1 MAESFT
7 LPDELFNSMINGFN
21 KESEEKQL
29 YIDSNEKSKIDEK
42 NKNTIL
48 ILKQKKRIGNIASTF
63 FSIDDVKN
71 IFKKDFVKYVDKIE
85 EQEVTQAVT
94 QIIDDVKDDIKEKK
108 KKKKTSLRSSIRKYR
123 MMIRLYAFAKKVF
136 DNFKKFQKHAHE
148 ILNKHNRTDDVTLM
162 EALKDETKRKKYI
175 EQKKKLFGDII
186 TAFFNDV
193 IKGSVIPAIEFII
206 RMIVDSLLELFR
218 KFSELIEKFG
228 DVILA
233 GLNKSKKMIFK
244 MVGKKAAKMAAKAA
258 ARHATASAVAAAP
271 AVTGVG
277 AVIVPFTEA
286 IVNVVGIAWDL
297 YDAANLA
304 YDIYSMYQTG
314 KKAYN
319 EAGKVLIGWTENA
332 IKAVEK
338 AEQNA
343 DAMIGKFGANLKKSA
358 NNIKA
363 KINQNIN
370 EHDIL
375 NKKETK
381 IALFNEI
388 YKSIEENRDSA
399 ISEFLKNDANYK
411 DFTKNEIA
419 YMEKNGMSSDQYVPY
434 SVYGVTWLD
443 FFNKFVDGIKTTMK
457 DIEKNSYSGKHEFGF
472 SEQIRSDLEKLSAP
486 SEQVEDFKEPEIKR
500 PERKIE
506 DVKVRPDETWE
517 YNNFLTNFRIELA
530 ENRKLQGEKSSK
542 FDDIKEV
549 YKKMLERLIILERHR
564 GRPAADYKYYRG

>member
-42 NKNTIL
+42 NKNTVL

-63 FSIDDVKN
+63 FNIDDVKN

-85 EQEVTQAVT
+85 EQEVTQAIT
-94 QIIDDVKDDIKEKK
+94 QIIDEVKDDIKEKK
-108 KKKKTSLRSSIRKYR
+108 EKKKTSLRSSIRKYR

-148 ILNKHNRTDDVTLM
+148 ILDKHSRTDDVTLM

-218 KFSELIEKFG
+218 KINELIEKFG

-233 GLNKSKKMIFK
+233 GLDKSKKMILK
-244 MVGKKAAKMAAKAA
+244 MAGKKAAKMAAKSA
-258 ARHATASAVAAAP
+258 ARHATATVAGGAVTPVAAVLN
-271 AVTGVG
+271 AVGV
-277 AVIVPFTEA
+277 V
-286 IVNVVGIAWDL
+286 WDI
-297 YDAANLA
+297 YDAVNLA
-304 YDIYSMYQTG
+304 YDIYNMYQTG

-319 EAGKVLIGWTENA
+319 EAGKALIGWTQNA

-343 DAMIGKFGANLKKSA
+343 DAMISKFGANLKKSA

-419 YMEKNGMSSDQYVPY
+419 YMEKNGMSTDQYVPY

-486 SEQVEDFKEPEIKR
+486 SEQIEDFKEPEIKR

-506 DVKVRPDETWE
+506 DVKIRPDETWE

-530 ENRKLQGEKSSK
+530 ENRKLQAEKSSK
-542 FDDIKEV
+542 FDDIKEI
-549 YKKMLERLIILERHR
+549 YEKMLERLQQPKERIKFR
-564 GRPAADYKYYRG
+564 RL

>member
-1 MAESFT
+1 
-7 LPDELFNSMINGFN
+7 MINGFN

-29 YIDSNEKSKIDEK
+29 YIDPNEKSKIDEK

-48 ILKQKKRIGNIASTF
+48 VLKQKKRIGNIASTF
-63 FSIDDVKN
+63 FDIDDVKN

-85 EQEVTQAVT
+85 EQEVTQAIT

-108 KKKKTSLRSSIRKYR
+108 EKKKTSLRSSIRKYR
-123 MMIRLYAFAKKVF
+123 MMIRFYAFAKKVF

-148 ILNKHNRTDDVTLM
+148 ILDKHSRTDNVTLM

-186 TAFFNDV
+186 MTFFNDV

-218 KFSELIEKFG
+218 KINGLIEKFG

-233 GLNKSKKMIFK
+233 GLDKSKKIILK
-244 MVGKKAAKMAAKAA
+244 IAGKKAAKMAAKSA
-258 ARHATASAVAAAP
+258 ARHATATVAGGAVTPVAAVLNA
-271 AVTGVG
+271 AG
-277 AVIVPFTEA
+277 IV
-286 IVNVVGIAWDL
+286 WDL

-304 YDIYSMYQTG
+304 YDIYNIYQTG
-314 KKAYN
+314 KKAYDETGN
-319 EAGKVLIGWTENA
+319 ALIKWTENA

-343 DAMIGKFGANLKKSA
+343 DTMIGKFGVNLKKSA

-363 KINQNIN
+363 KINQDFNALQDIN

-419 YMEKNGMSSDQYVPY
+419 YMEKNGMSTDQYVPY

-443 FFNKFVDGIKTTMK
+443 FFNKFVDGMKTTMK
-457 DIEKNSYSGKHEFGF
+457 DIEKNSYGGKYEFGF
-472 SEQIRSDLEKLSAP
+472 SEQIRSDLEKLSAA

-500 PERKIE
+500 QERKIE

-517 YNNFLTNFRIELA
+517 YNNFLTNFRIELT
-530 ENRKLQGEKSSK
+530 ENRKLQAEKSSK
-542 FDDIKEV
+542 FDDIKEI
-549 YKKMLERLIILERHR
+549 YEKMLERLQQPKERIKFR
-564 GRPAADYKYYRG
+564 RL

>member
-42 NKNTIL
+42 NKNTVL

-63 FSIDDVKN
+63 FNIDDVKN

-85 EQEVTQAVT
+85 EQEVTQAIT

-108 KKKKTSLRSSIRKYR
+108 EKKKTSLRSSIRKYR

-148 ILNKHNRTDDVTLM
+148 ILDKHSRTDDVTLM

-218 KFSELIEKFG
+218 KINELIEKFG

-233 GLNKSKKMIFK
+233 GLDKSKKMILK
-244 MVGKKAAKMAAKAA
+244 MAGKKAAKMAAKSA
-258 ARHATASAVAAAP
+258 ARHATATVAGGAVTPVAAVLN
-271 AVTGVG
+271 AVGV
-277 AVIVPFTEA
+277 V
-286 IVNVVGIAWDL
+286 WDI
-297 YDAANLA
+297 YDAVNLA
-304 YDIYSMYQTG
+304 YDIYNMYQTG

-319 EAGKVLIGWTENA
+319 EAGKALIGWTQNA

-343 DAMIGKFGANLKKSA
+343 DAMISKFGANLKKSA

-419 YMEKNGMSSDQYVPY
+419 YMEKNGMSTDQYVPY

-443 FFNKFVDGIKTTMK
+443 FFNKFVDGIKTAMK

-486 SEQVEDFKEPEIKR
+486 SEQIEDFKEPEIKR

-506 DVKVRPDETWE
+506 DVKIRPDETWE

-530 ENRKLQGEKSSK
+530 ENRKLQAEKSSK
-542 FDDIKEV
+542 FDDIKEI
-549 YKKMLERLIILERHR
+549 YEKMLERLQQPKERIKFR
-564 GRPAADYKYYRG
+564 RL

>member
-21 KESEEKQL
+21 KESEEKVL
-29 YIDSNEKSKIDEK
+29 YIDPNEKSKIDEK

-48 ILKQKKRIGNIASTF
+48 ALKQKKRIGNIASIF
-63 FSIDDVKN
+63 FSIDAVKD

-85 EQEVTQAVT
+85 EQEVTRGIR
-94 QIIDDVKDDIKEKK
+94 QIIDNVKDDIKEKK

-148 ILNKHNRTDDVTLM
+148 ILDKHSKTDDVTLM

-186 TAFFNDV
+186 MAFFNDV

-218 KFSELIEKFG
+218 KINELIEKFG

-233 GLNKSKKMIFK
+233 GLNKSKKMILK
-244 MVGKKAAKMAAKAA
+244 MAGKKAAKMAAKSA
-258 ARHATASAVAAAP
+258 ARHATATVAGGAVTPVAAVLN
-271 AVTGVG
+271 AVGV
-277 AVIVPFTEA
+277 I
-286 IVNVVGIAWDL
+286 WDI

-304 YDIYSMYQTG
+304 YDIYNMYQTG

-319 EAGKVLIGWTENA
+319 EAGKVLIGWTQNA

-419 YMEKNGMSSDQYVPY
+419 YMEKNGMNPDQYVPY

-443 FFNKFVDGIKTTMK
+443 FFNKFVDGMKTTMK
-457 DIEKNSYSGKHEFGF
+457 DIEKNSYSGKYEYGF
-472 SEQIRSDLEKLSAP
+472 SEQMRSDLEKLSAA

-517 YNNFLTNFRIELA
+517 YNNFLTNFRIELN
-530 ENRKLQGEKSSK
+530 ENRKLNEEKESELH
-542 FDDIKEV
+542 DIKELYREKIMQKLHIKRRWEWV
-549 YKKMLERLIILERHR
+549 DGRLIEI
-564 GRPAADYKYYRG
+564 KYYRG

>member
-21 KESEEKQL
+21 KESEEKVL

-48 ILKQKKRIGNIASTF
+48 VLKQKKRIGNIASIF
-63 FSIDDVKN
+63 FSIDAVQD

-85 EQEVTQAVT
+85 EQEVTRGIR
-94 QIIDDVKDDIKEKK
+94 QIIDNVKDNIKEKK

-148 ILNKHNRTDDVTLM
+148 ILDKHSKTDDVTLM
-162 EALKDETKRKKYI
+162 EALKYETKRKKYI

-218 KFSELIEKFG
+218 KINELIEKFG

-233 GLNKSKKMIFK
+233 GLDKSKKMILK
-244 MVGKKAAKMAAKAA
+244 MAGKKAAKMAAKSA
-258 ARHATASAVAAAP
+258 ARHATATVAGGAVTPVAAVLN
-271 AVTGVG
+271 AVGV
-277 AVIVPFTEA
+277 V
-286 IVNVVGIAWDL
+286 WDI
-297 YDAANLA
+297 YDAVNLA
-304 YDIYSMYQTG
+304 YDIYNMYQTG

-319 EAGKVLIGWTENA
+319 EAGKALIGWTQNA

-343 DAMIGKFGANLKKSA
+343 DAMISKFGANLKKSA

-363 KINQNIN
+363 KINQDFNALQDIN
-370 EHDIL
+370 EYDIL

-411 DFTKNEIA
+411 DFTKNEIV
-419 YMEKNGMSSDQYVPY
+419 YIEKNGMNADQYVPY
-434 SVYGVTWLD
+434 SVYGVTWLY

-457 DIEKNSYSGKHEFGF
+457 DIEKNSYSGKYEYGF
-472 SEQIRSDLEKLSAP
+472 SEQIRSDLEKLSAA

-517 YNNFLTNFRIELA
+517 YNNFLTNFRMELS
-530 ENRKLQGEKSSK
+530 ENRKLQDEKSSK
-542 FDDIKEV
+542 FDDIKEI
-549 YKKMLERLIILERHR
+549 YEKMLERLRQPKERIKFHR
-564 GRPAADYKYYRG
+564 L